1 MSNGELGLLLIGVA
15 GFIWLFSKKKKPGMM
30 IVETFEVFEVRR
42 RPWSG
47 WLVNMLFLAGIALFI
62 WIMNR

>member
-42 RPWSG
+42 RPWPG
-47 WLVNMLFLAGIALFI
+47 WLVNMLFLGGIALFI